1 MRVIALTG
9 GIGSGKSLAAQYFA
23 ELGALVIDADQL
35 ARDVISRGTEGFDE
49 VVSYFGD
56 SILKDG
62 DIDRRALGELVFN
75 DSKAM
80 AVLEGIV
87 HPRVTAEF
95 NEAVQSLSGDQI
107 LIYEIPLLFEK
118 KAHDRF
124 DTVITVEADMEQRI
138 ERLRAKGLHM
148 SEINSRIAAQATREQ
163 RVSVADYVL
172 ENNGTR
178 DELLRQVEHIW
189 EGVLPPLQRQGS

>member
-124 DTVITVEADMEQRI
+124 DSVITVEADMEQRI

-172 ENNGTR
+172 ENS
-178 DELLRQVEHIW
+178 
-189 EGVLPPLQRQGS
+189 GSQD

>member
-172 ENNGTR
+172 ENS
-178 DELLRQVEHIW
+178 DSQDDLLRQVENIW
-189 EGVLPPLQRQGS
+189 DGLVSASN

>member
-80 AVLEGIV
+80 TVLEGIV

-172 ENNGTR
+172 ENS
-178 DELLRQVEHIW
+178 DSQDDLLRQVENIW
-189 EGVLPPLQRQGS
+189 DGLVSASN